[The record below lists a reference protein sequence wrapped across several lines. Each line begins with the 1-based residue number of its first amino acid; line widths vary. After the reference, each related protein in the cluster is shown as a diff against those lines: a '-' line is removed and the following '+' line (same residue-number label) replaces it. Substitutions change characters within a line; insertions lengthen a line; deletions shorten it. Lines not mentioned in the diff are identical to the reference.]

1 MSVMTVGARIPIYLS
16 IIYQMIGKGILL
28 KTQYQIIRPE
38 ELCFSSP
45 GEQEFVQTNMENFQ
59 LDRVSSFP
67 RDLIPGEQVE
77 QEHEDVNHYESKAPH
92 PKMAHPWPDHFY
104 PLQVAMGAAGDD
116 AEAKLVHRSWTEDQ
130 LFRHFNIEV
139 RPHVNSLSN

>member
-1 MSVMTVGARIPIYLS
+1 MSVMTLVLLPTL
-16 IIYQMIGKGILL
+16 IIISVTQRQGHSFEDTISDYQ
-28 KTQYQIIRPE
+28 TR
-38 ELCFSSP
+38 
-45 GEQEFVQTNMENFQ
+45 
-59 LDRVSSFP
+59 R
-67 RDLIPGEQVE
+67 
-77 QEHEDVNHYESKAPH
+77 HEDVNHYESKAPH

>member
-1 MSVMTVGARIPIYLS
+1 
-16 IIYQMIGKGILL
+16 
-28 KTQYQIIRPE
+28 
-38 ELCFSSP
+38 
-45 GEQEFVQTNMENFQ
+45 
-59 LDRVSSFP
+59 
-67 RDLIPGEQVE
+67 
-77 QEHEDVNHYESKAPH
+77 
-92 PKMAHPWPDHFY
+92 MAHPWPDHFY